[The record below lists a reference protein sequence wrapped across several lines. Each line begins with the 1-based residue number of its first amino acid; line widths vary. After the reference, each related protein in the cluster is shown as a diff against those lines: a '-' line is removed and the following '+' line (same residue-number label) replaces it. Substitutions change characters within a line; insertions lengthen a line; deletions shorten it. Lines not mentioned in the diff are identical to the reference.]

1 MDPWYCFDFEYNLK
15 DEEDNSF
22 DLCEISEIYPDGS
35 WEINSSEYGPINFKN
50 KRLGFLVFASF
61 FMGFGLGVRVSFI
74 AITIPIILSTVA
86 FLILNNIK

>member
-22 DLCEISEIYPDGS
+22 DLCEIGEIYPDGS

-50 KRLGFLVFASF
+50 KEY
-61 FMGFGLGVRVSFI
+61 FI
-74 AITIPIILSTVA
+74 IEFNNDIKHLICKNLNIID
-86 FLILNNIK
+86 IYKLNIELTSI